1 MRDFDRWFRGRNRD
15 PEMFG
20 AQADVTRH
28 LEGRDDLF
36 SRHYDQV
43 PAVFLLY
50 LRLPLLHGVI
60 CHLAGRDEDQYLQVG
75 KMRLRAL
82 RVRLNFLQLRCG
94 R

>member
-1 MRDFDRWFRGRNRD
+1 
-15 PEMFG
+15 MFG
-20 AQADVTRH
+20 AQTDVFWH

-75 KMRLRAL
+75 IFFSSGVVDEERPMPTCNGDSIA
-82 RVRLNFLQLRCG
+82 G
-94 R
+94 A